1 MLGSWAPA
9 ESALTVVGGG
19 LGVLWGA
26 HFSCSLAAKER
37 SDCRQGGPP
46 GATLARGLGA
56 RSPLE

>member
-37 SDCRQGGPP
+37 SDWRQGGPP
-46 GATLARGLGA
+46 GATLARGLGGA
-56 RSPLE
+56 